1 MRKCGCC
8 KHLLDEASFSVNPKT
23 QDYFYKCDLCREK
36 QKDYY
41 KANKE
46 KIAEKRK
53 EYYIANKDKLTK
65 YKKEYNEMNKANQ
78 KEYYKANKDQIAKNG
93 KEYRKA
99 NKEKIAKKNK
109 IYHKANRPKIAVS
122 HSKHSDIKHNRYTE
136 AVKRDY
142 ITAQF
147 LIDTFNEQNGLCYYC
162 CRQMDFKTEPYAD
175 HLATVER
182 LDNFIGHTKSNC
194 VVACLKCNVGRQT
207 MEIDIFKNKI
217 SKQ

>member
-1 MRKCGCC
+1 MRKCGKC
-8 KHLLDEASFSVNPKT
+8 KKLLDEVLFSINPKT
-23 QDYFYKCDLCREK
+23 QDFYNKCDLCREK

-41 KANKE
+41 KANKG
-46 KIAEKRK
+46 
-53 EYYIANKDKLTK
+53 
-65 YKKEYNEMNKANQ
+65 Q
-78 KEYYKANKDQIAKNG
+78 FAKNG
-93 KEYRKA
+93 KEYQQK
-99 NKEKIAKKNK
+99 NKEQIAEHKRE
-109 IYHKANRPKIAVS
+109 YQKANRPKIAVS

-182 LDNFIGHTKSNC
+182 LDNAVGHSKSNC
-194 VVACLKCNVGRQT
+194 VVACFQCNNKRQT